1 MKKSFYCYGMALA
14 LAFTACSVDKDDND
28 DDEIA
33 PGQVKVLEYCPA
45 PGQFINEHG
54 EFKTMAEANAWA
66 ETRLKTNCMCL

>member
-14 LAFTACSVDKDDND
+14 LAFTACSVDKDDKD

-45 PGQFINEHG
+45 PVSSSMSTGSL
-54 EFKTMAEANAWA
+54 
-66 ETRLKTNCMCL
+66 RLWRKQMPGRKVA

>member
-33 PGQVKVLEYCPA
+33 PGQVKVLS
-45 PGQFINEHG
+45 PGSL
-54 EFKTMAEANAWA
+54 
-66 ETRLKTNCMCL
+66 RLWRKRMPGRKAA